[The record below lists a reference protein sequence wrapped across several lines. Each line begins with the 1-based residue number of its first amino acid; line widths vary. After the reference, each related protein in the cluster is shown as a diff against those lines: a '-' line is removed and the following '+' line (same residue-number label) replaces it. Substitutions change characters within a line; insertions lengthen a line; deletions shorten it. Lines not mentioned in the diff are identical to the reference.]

1 VFILVL
7 LIASYLEYRVRQNIK
22 KLGVGVYQPGDK
34 TTGTPSTKTIMG
46 ELSLVRV
53 DSVEGK
59 RTFPSDL
66 DLRGLDIV
74 VLAGFD
80 PGETYLKPL
89 PLISAA
95 MGP

>member
-1 VFILVL
+1 
-7 LIASYLEYRVRQNIK
+7 
-22 KLGVGVYQPGDK
+22 
-34 TTGTPSTKTIMG
+34 
-46 ELSLVRV
+46 LSLVRV

-80 PGETYLKPL
+80 PGEISVKPL
-89 PLISAA
+89 PLI
-95 MGP
+95 GP